1 MSFPSIDVIVI
12 DSAQEFEA
20 FFQTHYERIARA
32 IARIVG
38 DRASAEDL
46 AMETFWSLWQNPQ
59 IQGPEAGGWIYR
71 TAIHRALYE
80 LRRRAR
86 HERYAS
92 FFKIG
97 RPSNPEELHAAT
109 EEQKNVRRVLAA
121 LKPRQAELLLLRS
134 NGFSY
139 EELASALDLLP
150 ASVGTSIVRA
160 QAAFRK
166 EYTRLYGEPRNK
178 R

>member
-1 MSFPSIDVIVI
+1 M
-12 DSAQEFEA
+12 
-20 FFQTHYERIARA
+20 
-32 IARIVG
+32 
-38 DRASAEDL
+38 DL
-46 AMETFWSLWQNPQ
+46 P
-59 IQGPEAGGWIYR
+59 
-71 TAIHRALYE
+71 
-80 LRRRAR
+80 
-86 HERYAS
+86 YAS

-97 RPSNPEELHAAT
+97 RPSNPEELHATT

-139 EELASALDLLP
+139 EELASALDLRP